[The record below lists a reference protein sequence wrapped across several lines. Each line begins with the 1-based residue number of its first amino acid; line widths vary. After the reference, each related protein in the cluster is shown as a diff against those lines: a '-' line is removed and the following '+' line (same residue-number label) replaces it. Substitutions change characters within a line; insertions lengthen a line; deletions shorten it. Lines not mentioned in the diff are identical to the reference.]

1 MVMLGALSRYTRIVA
16 LDTVK
21 QQLELHLSD
30 RQRKWLEPNKQALDK
45 GYACV

>member
-1 MVMLGALSRYTRIVA
+1 LGALVRHTQIVA

-30 RQRKWLEPNKQALDK
+30 RQRKWLEPNKRALDR
-45 GYACV
+45 GFAYG